1 MDATL
6 AIASTARHPS
16 AGHFRGGLHP
26 QQRALDPLTPLRG
39 RDLVG
44 LGPAARVRAMSPRP
58 TLESAVAGRDREVAG
73 LSLLTQLSLMLV
85 VVLPNLVGAGVVLV
99 LAAWVLPT
107 DVLISDPGALA
118 RNLLVFGP
126 YLAVA
131 VVLGAWWGQRRMQV
145 PTLPAG
151 ADDAARERVVARLR
165 RVVLRGP
172 LRLALVQAVLWAIAA
187 VLFVLLNVFSSGR
200 LGFQVGATVVLGGV
214 VVVSITYRLV
224 EVVLRP
230 AVRRVLAVRPP
241 SGGVLP
247 GVLMRTVGGWLFGT
261 AAPLA
266 GVLLAAG
273 GALAFGGYSVDR
285 LAAVVIVLSGVAL
298 LFGGAVITLT
308 AMSTA
313 APVLAVRRALRSVES
328 GDLDVDVPVFDT
340 TELGLL
346 QAGFNTMVAGLR
358 ERERVREEF
367 GRQVGEDVAR
377 HAMENQVEL
386 GGEVREMAVLFVDLV
401 GSTTLAATRP
411 PTEVV
416 ELLNEFFAVV
426 VDVVEQHGGWINKF
440 EGDAALAVFGV
451 PTELPD
457 AAGCALATGRVLA
470 SRLTQEVFGGSGQE
484 VRAGIGISAGEAV
497 AGNIGDRRRYEY
509 TVIGD
514 PVNEAARL
522 CDAAKETD
530 DGVAASG
537 AALSRAS
544 AREAAQWSGIGSRH
558 LRGRTA
564 ETEVVVPRRAC
575 AHVSGTGPQD
585 DHIHAHEPEALR

>member
-1 MDATL
+1 MTRRERSAPD
-6 AIASTARHPS
+6 PS
-16 AGHFRGGLHP
+16 EAPSRN
-26 QQRALDPLTPLRG
+26 
-39 RDLVG
+39 RD
-44 LGPAARVRAMSPRP
+44 
-58 TLESAVAGRDREVAG
+58 VAG
-73 LSLLTQLSLMLV
+73 LGLVTKAFLALV

-107 DVLISDPGALA
+107 ETLDADPGALH
-118 RNLLVFGP
+118 RNLVVFGP

-131 VVLGAWWGQRRMQV
+131 VVVGAVWGHQRMRV
-145 PTLPAG
+145 PALPAG
-151 ADDAARERVVARLR
+151 AGDTDRERVFRRLR

-172 LRLALVQAVLWAIAA
+172 LRLALVQTVLWAIAA
-187 VLFVLLNVFSSGR
+187 VLFVLLNVSSSWR

-230 AVRRVLAVRPP
+230 VVRRVLAVRPP
-241 SGGVLP
+241 AGNVLP

-273 GALAFGGYSVDR
+273 AAIAFGGYSVER
-285 LAAVVIVLSGVAL
+285 LAVVVLVLGAVAL
-298 LFGGAVITLT
+298 VFGGAVITLT

-313 APVLAVRRALRSVES
+313 APVLAVRRALRRVES
-328 GDLDVDVPVFDT
+328 GDYDVDVPVFDT

-346 QAGFNTMVAGLR
+346 QAGFNTMVDGLR
-358 ERERVREEF
+358 ERERVRDLF

-377 HAMENQVEL
+377 NAMENELEL
-386 GGEVREMAVLFVDLV
+386 GGEVREVAVLFVDLV

-426 VDVVEQHGGWINKF
+426 IDVVEHHGGWINKF

-451 PTELPD
+451 PTGLRD
-457 AAGCALATGRVLA
+457 AAGSALAAGRVLA
-470 SRLTQEVFGGSGQE
+470 GRLRNEVFDASGQE

-522 CDAAKETD
+522 CDVAKEIEG
-530 DGVAASG
+530 GVAASG

-544 AREAAQWSGIGSRH
+544 ADEAERWTTTGSRQ

-564 ETEVVVPRRAC
+564 ETEVAVP
-575 AHVSGTGPQD
+575 HVNDFGRLD
-585 DHIHAHEPEALR
+585 DHIRSHEPEALR

>member
-1 MDATL
+1 MTRDVRVA
-6 AIASTARHPS
+6 PS
-16 AGHFRGGLHP
+16 R
-26 QQRALDPLTPLRG
+26 
-39 RDLVG
+39 
-44 LGPAARVRAMSPRP
+44 PA
-58 TLESAVAGRDREVAG
+58 EVAG
-73 LSLLTQLSLMLV
+73 LGVFTRLALVLV

-107 DVLISDPGALA
+107 DVLVSDPGALR

-126 YLAVA
+126 YLAGA
-131 VVLGAWWGQRRMQV
+131 VVVGALWGSRRMRV
-145 PTLPAG
+145 PTVPPG
-151 ADDAARERVVARLR
+151 ASEAERERVVRRLR

-172 LRLALVQAVLWAIAA
+172 VRLVLVQTVLWGIAA

-200 LGFQVGATVVLGGV
+200 LGFQVGATVVLGGIAT
-214 VVVSITYRLV
+214 VSLTYRLV

-230 AVRRVLAVRPP
+230 VVRRVLAARPP
-241 SGGVLP
+241 SGKVLP

-261 AAPLA
+261 ATPLA

-273 GALAFGGYSVDR
+273 GALAFGGYDVDR
-285 LAAVVIVLSGVAL
+285 LGIVVLVLGGVAL
-298 LFGGAVITLT
+298 VFGGAVITLT

-313 APVLAVRRALRSVES
+313 APVLAVRRALRRVES
-328 GDLDVDVPVFDT
+328 GDLDADVPVFDT

-358 ERERVREEF
+358 ERERVRDLF

-377 HAMENQVEL
+377 NALENDLEL
-386 GGEVREMAVLFVDLV
+386 GGEVREVAVLFVDLV
-401 GSTTLAATRP
+401 GSTTMAATRP

-416 ELLNEFFAVV
+416 ELLNAFFALV
-426 VDVVEQHGGWINKF
+426 VDVVEHHGGWINKF

-451 PTELPD
+451 PTGLSD
-457 AAGCALATGRVLA
+457 AAGSALGAGRVLA
-470 SRLTQEVFGGSGQE
+470 ARLSDEVIDVSGAP
-484 VRAGIGISAGEAV
+484 VRAGIGISAGPAV
-497 AGNIGDRRRYEY
+497 AGNVGDRRRYEY

-522 CDAAKETD
+522 CEVAKETEA
-530 DGVAASG
+530 GVAASG

-544 AREAAQWSGIGSRH
+544 STESERWTSTGSRR

-564 ETEVVVPRRAC
+564 DTEVAVPG
-575 AHVSGTGPQD
+575 HVNESCRQD
-585 DHIHAHEPEALR
+585 DEFRAHEPEALR

>member
-1 MDATL
+1 MT
-6 AIASTARHPS
+6 R
-16 AGHFRGGLHP
+16 
-26 QQRALDPLTPLRG
+26 
-39 RDLVG
+39 
-44 LGPAARVRAMSPRP
+44 RVAH
-58 TLESAVAGRDREVAG
+58 ESAVARRDRDIAG
-73 LSLLTQLSLMLV
+73 LGLFTRLTLVLV

-107 DVLISDPGALA
+107 DVLISDPGALT

-131 VVLGAWWGQRRMQV
+131 VVFGAWWGHRRMRV
-145 PTLPAG
+145 PPVPAG
-151 ADDAARERVVARLR
+151 ADDATRERVVRRLR

-200 LGFQVGATVVLGGV
+200 LGFQVGSTVVLGGV

-230 AVRRVLAVRPP
+230 AVRRVLSVRPP

-261 AAPLA
+261 AAPLL
-266 GVLLAAG
+266 GVLLAAS

-285 LAAVVIVLSGVAL
+285 LAVVVMVLSAVAL
-298 LFGGAVITLT
+298 VFGGTVITLT

-313 APVLAVRRALRSVES
+313 APVLAVRRALRRVES
-328 GDLDVDVPVFDT
+328 GDYDVDVPIFDT

-358 ERERVREEF
+358 ERERVRDLF

-377 HAMENQVEL
+377 NAMENELEL
-386 GGEVREMAVLFVDLV
+386 GGEVREVAVLFVDVV

-416 ELLNEFFAVV
+416 ELLNQFFALV
-426 VDVVEQHGGWINKF
+426 VDVVEEHGGWINKF

-451 PTELPD
+451 PTGLSD
-457 AAGCALATGRVLA
+457 AAGAALGAGRVLG
-470 SRLTQEVFGGSGQE
+470 SRLAAEVFDASGQQ

-497 AGNIGDRRRYEY
+497 AGNVGDRRRYEY

-522 CDAAKETD
+522 CDVAKETP

-544 AREAAQWSGIGSRH
+544 AREAERWTGIGSRH

-564 ETEVVVPRRAC
+564 ETEVVVPRRSAGSPPEDSSS
-575 AHVSGTGPQD
+575 SGPGSSAPGSSAPD
-585 DHIHAHEPEALR
+585 SSGSGSSSPDSSGSGSSSPDSSEGALQSN

>member
-1 MDATL
+1 MT
-6 AIASTARHPS
+6 R
-16 AGHFRGGLHP
+16 
-26 QQRALDPLTPLRG
+26 RG
-39 RDLVG
+39 RS
-44 LGPAARVRAMSPRP
+44 GPETAEAP
-58 TLESAVAGRDREVAG
+58 GRDEDISG
-73 LSLLTQLSLMLV
+73 LSLLTRLALTLV

-99 LAAWVLPT
+99 LAAYVLPT
-107 DVLISDPGALA
+107 EVLASDPGALH
-118 RNLLVFGP
+118 RNLVFFGP

-131 VVLGAWWGQRRMQV
+131 VVVGAWWGHRRMRV
-145 PTLPAG
+145 PGLRAD
-151 ADDAARERVVARLR
+151 ADDAAREKVFRRLR

-172 LRLALVQAVLWAIAA
+172 LRLALVQTVLWALAA

-200 LGFQVGATVVLGGV
+200 LGFQVGTTVVLGGV
-214 VVVSITYRLV
+214 VTVSITYRLV

-241 SGGVLP
+241 SGTVLP

-261 AAPLA
+261 AAPIA

-273 GALAFGGYSVDR
+273 GALAFGGYTVDR
-285 LAAVVIVLSGVAL
+285 LAVVVLVLGGVAL
-298 LFGGAVITLT
+298 VFGGAVITLT

-313 APVLAVRRALRSVES
+313 APVLAVRRALRRVES
-328 GDLDVDVPVFDT
+328 GDYDVDVPVFDT

-346 QAGFNTMVAGLR
+346 QAGFNTMVHGLR
-358 ERERVREEF
+358 ERERVRDLF

-377 HAMENQVEL
+377 NAMENELEL
-386 GGEVREMAVLFVDLV
+386 GGEVREVAVLFVDLV

-416 ELLNEFFAVV
+416 ELLNQFFALVI
-426 VDVVEQHGGWINKF
+426 DVVEHHGGWINKF

-451 PTELPD
+451 PTGLRD
-457 AAGCALATGRVLA
+457 AAGSALDAGRVLA
-470 SRLTQEVFGGSGQE
+470 ERLVDEVFDVSGQE
-484 VRAGIGISAGEAV
+484 IRAGIGISAGEAV

-522 CDAAKETD
+522 CDVAKETGT
-530 DGVAASG
+530 GVAASG

-544 AREAAQWSGIGSRH
+544 SDEARRWRSTGSRH

-564 ETEVVVPRRAC
+564 ETEVLVPVRERAD
-575 AHVSGTGPQD
+575 SS
-585 DHIHAHEPEALR
+585 EPAPDSSAPTPDSSEGALQSN

>member
-1 MDATL
+1 MTRRPTPA
-6 AIASTARHPS
+6 
-16 AGHFRGGLHP
+16 AGAAEG
-26 QQRALDPLTPLRG
+26 RG
-39 RDLVG
+39 RD
-44 LGPAARVRAMSPRP
+44 
-58 TLESAVAGRDREVAG
+58 VAG
-73 LSLLTQLSLMLV
+73 LGLLTRLTLVAV
-85 VVLPNLVGAGVVLV
+85 VVLPNLIGAGVVLV

-107 DVLISDPGALA
+107 DVLVSDPGALT

-131 VVLGAWWGQRRMQV
+131 VVLGAWWGHRRMSV
-145 PTLPAG
+145 PTLPEG
-151 ADDAARERVVARLR
+151 ASDAARERVVRRLR

-172 LRLALVQAVLWAIAA
+172 LRLVLVQAVLWAVAA
-187 VLFVLLNVFSSGR
+187 MLFVLLNVFSSGR

-214 VVVSITYRLV
+214 VTVSITYRLV

-230 AVRRVLAVRPP
+230 AARRVLAVRPP
-241 SGGVLP
+241 AGTVLP

-273 GALAFGGYSVDR
+273 GALTFGGYTVER
-285 LAAVVIVLSGVAL
+285 LAVVVMVLSGVAL
-298 LFGGAVITLT
+298 VFGGAVITLT
-308 AMSTA
+308 AMSTS

-328 GDLDVDVPVFDT
+328 GDLDVDVEVFDT

-358 ERERVREEF
+358 ERERVRDLF

-377 HAMENQVEL
+377 NAMENEVEL
-386 GGEVREMAVLFVDLV
+386 GGEVREVAVLFVDLV
-401 GSTTLAATRP
+401 GSTNLAATRP

-416 ELLNEFFAVV
+416 ELLNQFFALV
-426 VDVVEQHGGWINKF
+426 VDVVEHHGGWINKF

-451 PTELPD
+451 PTGLDD
-457 AAGCALATGRVLA
+457 AAGCALGAGRTLA
-470 SRLTQEVFGGSGQE
+470 ARLAQEVFDSSGQAGHE

-522 CDAAKETD
+522 CDVAKETD

-544 AREAAQWSGIGSRH
+544 TREAGRWTSIGTRH

-564 ETEVVVPRRAC
+564 ETEVVVPRRRDHESADR
-575 AHVSGTGPQD
+575 AVPDSGAAADPSAADPSAADPSAADPSEG
-585 DHIHAHEPEALR
+585 ALQSN